1 MNLLLK
7 WLRSTVAVILG
18 YALIVVLTTVTFK
31 LTGPVNYQQTSL
43 TIYLLAGIGVFVSGI
58 CGGFLAAW
66 IGRRSPFLHATAVLI
81 PLTVDTTFVVT
92 SGISRDPIWFDLL
105 NAFGLMFAT
114 LCGGLAF
121 RFWTPKRLA
130 Q

>member
-1 MNLLLK
+1 MMNLLLK
-7 WLRSTVAVILG
+7 WLRSTFAVILG

-31 LTGPVNYQQTSL
+31 ATGAVHYHQTSL
-43 TIYLLAGIGVFVSGI
+43 TTYVLAGIGVFVSGM
-58 CGGFLAAW
+58 CGGLLAAW

-81 PLTVDTTFVVT
+81 PLTLDTTFVVT
-92 SGISRDPIWFDLL
+92 SGISHDPVWFDLL

-114 LCGGLAF
+114 LCGGLVY
-121 RFWTPKRLA
+121 RLHRA